1 MTTEVKKGE
10 VCLNMW
16 DRYLVYWESRRG
28 TEEGGPELEARRES
42 SGLLD
47 CGGTGNTP
55 TVLPTL
61 VL

>member
-1 MTTEVKKGE
+1 
-10 VCLNMW
+10 MW

-28 TEEGGPELEARRES
+28 KEEGGPELEARRES